1 MGARALTRVCLLAAA
16 AGCDAPPHG
25 GAALLQAGE
34 VVIGR
39 AALDGRI
46 VLLTTEP
53 ALITADLRTR
63 GLQRTA
69 IADRASGPKFWGL
82 GEADGALYTVA
93 GFTDL
98 TRLEPDGSAR
108 HTARFQRPIGN
119 LLDTEAGMAAQLAG
133 DNPGGPLA
141 WAVDPSA
148 GMAALR
154 GRLRSSLAM
163 SRAEEGVLHLLTCS
177 APPRVLCWLPG
188 TNELLT
194 ISNTHVSAV
203 ARLDTVA
210 SIAPARL
217 LARPDQRAIQDALST
232 DRGTFL
238 VLYRMPDEGDRV
250 IAAEF
255 GASGE
260 QLRIL
265 TPAEPL
271 RLLLGVHE
279 DVVLAIT
286 TSGQV
291 TEVRM

>member
-1 MGARALTRVCLLAAA
+1 MGARALTRACLLAAA
-16 AGCDAPPHG
+16 AGCAAPPEGTAVLH
-25 GAALLQAGE
+25 AGE
-34 VVIGR
+34 TVIGR
-39 AALDGRI
+39 AALGDHV
-46 VLLTTEP
+46 VLLTSAP
-53 ALITADLRTR
+53 ALITADLRAR
-63 GLQRTA
+63 RLHRTV
-69 IADRASGPKFWGL
+69 IADQASAPKFWGL

-133 DNPGGPLA
+133 DNPGAALA

-148 GMAALR
+148 GMTAMR

-188 TNELLT
+188 THELLT
-194 ISNTHVSAV
+194 IGSTHVTAV
-203 ARLDTVA
+203 ARLETVA
-210 SIAPARL
+210 PIAPARL

-238 VLYRMPDEGDRV
+238 VLYRPSDEGDRV

-260 QLRIL
+260 QLRVL
-265 TPAEPL
+265 RPAEPL
-271 RLLLGVHE
+271 RLLLGVH
-279 DVVLAIT
+279 DGVVLGIT
-286 TSGQV
+286 TSGRV